1 MARNTGYTACIAL
14 QRMVEVEMART
25 GQLTTRMDSD
35 VITRLDRCSTER
47 GEAKSRLAE
56 RLIDEGLRMIEFPGI
71 VFVDGPTG
79 RRATLTDGP
88 DVWEI
93 VADLKRAKARKGD
106 PVAIVA
112 RGTGLRP
119 DQIRLAAAYYGRYPA
134 EVDVR
139 IERNQRFHDDAE
151 AALRRLPVA

>member
-1 MARNTGYTACIAL
+1 MA
-14 QRMVEVEMART
+14 EVEMGRT

-79 RRATLTDGP
+79 RLATLTDGP

-93 VADLKRAKARKGD
+93 AADLKRAKARKGD
-106 PVAIVA
+106 PIAIVA

-134 EVDVR
+134 EVDAR
-139 IERNQRFHDDAE
+139 IERNQRLHDDAE

>member
-1 MARNTGYTACIAL
+1 MG
-14 QRMVEVEMART
+14 RT
-25 GQLTTRMDSD
+25 GQLTTRMDSE

-71 VFVDGPTG
+71 VFADGPTG

-93 VADLKRAKARKGD
+93 VADLKRAKRRKGD
-106 PVAIVA
+106 PATIVA
-112 RGTGLRP
+112 RGTGLRN
-119 DQIRLAAAYYGRYPA
+119 DQIMLAAAYYARHPA
-134 EVDVR
+134 EIDAR
-139 IERNQRFHDDAE
+139 IERNQRLHEDAE
-151 AALRRLPVA
+151 AILQSLPVA